1 MTVNDKIRKTK
12 NVWTAGQIE
21 AGIAIFALLLAV
33 CCADI
38 VCRGQQSA
46 ASGSPTPSSSA
57 TPSPSNAAAPSPQD
71 VPVIDGGLG
80 PCSVELQVNDGNAKP
95 VYAAKVDVHIAYGF
109 MGVRKMDL
117 EAQTNVNGKV
127 KFTGLPARVHNPPLE
142 FKATKDQLSGLA
154 TDNPATECQTQHD
167 IVLEKLKQPAGN

>member
-1 MTVNDKIRKTK
+1 MTANHKTRKTES
-12 NVWTAGQIE
+12 VRRAGHIQ
-21 AGIAIFALLLAV
+21 AGIAIFTLLLAV
-33 CCADI
+33 CCANT
-38 VCRGQQSA
+38 VCSSQQPA
-46 ASGSPTPSSSA
+46 ASGSPTPAASA
-57 TPSPSNAAAPSPQD
+57 TPSSAAAPSPQD

-154 TDNPATECQTQHD
+154 TNNPATECQAQHD
-167 IVLEKLKQPAGN
+167 IVLEKLKQPAGGN

>member
-1 MTVNDKIRKTK
+1 MASNYKNSSKKQATVCTIRF
-12 NVWTAGQIE
+12 
-21 AGIAIFALLLAV
+21 AIPVLLLAV
-33 CCADI
+33 CCTGALS
-38 VCRGQQSA
+38 RAQQQPA
-46 ASGSPTPSSSA
+46 PTPSASS
-57 TPSPSNAAAPSPQD
+57 TPSNPAAPSAQD

-127 KFTGLPARVHNPPLE
+127 KFTGLPTKVHNPPLE
-142 FKATKDQLSGLA
+142 FKATRDQLTGLA
-154 TDNPATECQTQHD
+154 TVNPASECQAQHD
-167 IVLEKLKQPAGN
+167 IVLEKLKQSTGN